1 LQGGTITISVP
12 KVSVGSPP
20 AGAPFHTVTGYALSE
35 RAPLTP
41 DGATLPN
48 GPFPAPKTTSL
59 VPGPTSIPVMLDAS
73 GAATYVAGDGGPL
86 SSGVVEVSLDDA
98 NFQSPRVASFSSD
111 PGSSRW
117 QLTLPA
123 SELTPGAH
131 TVYARQRIG
140 GRAPSPVTSVA
151 FTVAATVERD
161 VTSLVAL
168 DARNTSVT
176 GGVVAYDLLL
186 RNTSTQTILTPLASR
201 VSRLS
206 SASGAVAVANADNVQ
221 GGAGASFDYSNLVGG
236 DGALAGGEL
245 SGARRLRFNNPNN
258 ESFTVEF
265 QIVGQL
271 ARGSASGEGSAV
283 ASSSSGTS
291 GEGAGSQAASASA
304 GSLVSGILR
313 VTYNPLLGKASVE
326 IVK

>member
-1 LQGGTITISVP
+1 
-12 KVSVGSPP
+12 
-20 AGAPFHTVTGYALSE
+20 
-35 RAPLTP
+35 
-41 DGATLPN
+41 
-48 GPFPAPKTTSL
+48 
-59 VPGPTSIPVMLDAS
+59 MLDAS
-73 GAATYVAGDGGPL
+73 GAATYAAGDGGPL
-86 SSGVVEVSLDDA
+86 SNGVVEVSLDDA

-206 SASGAVAVANADNVQ
+206 SASGAVAVANADNAQ

-283 ASSSSGTS
+283 ASSSSSTS